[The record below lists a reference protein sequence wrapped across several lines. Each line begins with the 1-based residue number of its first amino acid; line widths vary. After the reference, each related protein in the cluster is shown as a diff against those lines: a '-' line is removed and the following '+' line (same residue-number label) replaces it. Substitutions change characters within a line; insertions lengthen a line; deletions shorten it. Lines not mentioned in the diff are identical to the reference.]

1 MIPLVKTC
9 GLSRPEDIVIA
20 NQLRPDAVGF
30 VFWPKSRRF
39 VADATAARLRK
50 HLEPSILTVGVFVD
64 EDPAEVAGLLRQGTI
79 QVAQLHGHEDEAYIA
94 ALRQMTSAPIW
105 KAFKLRTPEDAA
117 AAEASSADLVLL
129 DNGYGT
135 GETFDWSLVRDVHRP
150 YLLAGGLTPEN
161 VTDALD
167 ALEPFGLDVSSGI
180 ETDGYKDYDKMR
192 RFLELARV
200 PR

>member
-50 HLEPSILTVGVFVD
+50 HREPSTLTVGVFGD
-64 EDPAEVAGLLRQGTI
+64 EDPAEVAGLLQQGTL
-79 QVAQLHGHEDEAYIA
+79 QVAQLHGHEDETYIA

>member
-64 EDPAEVAGLLRQGTI
+64 EDPAEVAGLLQQGTI
-79 QVAQLHGHEDEAYIA
+79 QVAQLHGHEDETYIA

-105 KAFKLRTPEDAA
+105 KAFAA
-117 AAEASSADLVLL
+117 P
-129 DNGYGT
+129 GR
-135 GETFDWSLVRDVHRP
+135 ETFPSATPCRWNRP
-150 YLLAGGLTPEN
+150 WP
-161 VTDALD
+161 
-167 ALEPFGLDVSSGI
+167 SW
-180 ETDGYKDYDKMR
+180 MQ
-192 RFLELARV
+192 FLIN
-200 PR
+200 

>member
-39 VADATAARLRK
+39 VADTTAARLRK
-50 HLEPSILTVGVFVD
+50 LLEPSILTVGVFVD
-64 EDPAEVAGLLRQGTI
+64 EDPAEVAGLLQQGTI
-79 QVAQLHGHEDEAYIA
+79 QVAQLHGHEDETYIA